1 MKKKGSPVVELKQ
14 RLIQGKVVLG
24 SWITIGHPSIPE
36 IMQPAGFEWLAVD
49 MEHSAITLSEAQKLI
64 QVIDLL
70 GIVPLVRVTSNDG
83 HLIKRV
89 MDAGAQGIIVPMVNS
104 PEEARAAVNAVYY
117 PPRGGRGV
125 GLARAQGYGLKFS
138 EYLHRMKHG
147 FFVAVQIE
155 HIEAVRSLDKILD
168 VPGVDAFL
176 VGPYDLSASLGVP
189 GEFDHPSVRQAM
201 RHVIKTAQAKG
212 VPAGFHVIS
221 PSSTEVA
228 RRRLEGYRFLAVSL
242 DSLFLGESCG
252 RVMRSCLGKR

>member
-1 MKKKGSPVVELKQ
+1 MKNERSVVELKK
-14 RLIQGKVVLG
+14 RLMQGKSVFG
-24 SWITIGHPSIPE
+24 SWITIGHPAIPE
-36 IMQPAGFEWLAVD
+36 IMHAAGFEWLAVD
-49 MEHSAITLSEAQKLI
+49 MEHSAITLSEAQRLI

-70 GIVPLVRVTSNDG
+70 GIVPLVRVTSNDA

-125 GLARAQGYGLKFS
+125 GLARAQGYGLEFS
-138 EYLHRMKHG
+138 QYLHRMKDG

-155 HIEAVRSLDKILD
+155 HIEAVHSLDKILA
-168 VPGVDAFL
+168 VPGIDAFL

-189 GEFDHPSVRQAM
+189 GQFDHPRVREAM
-201 RHVIKTAQAKG
+201 RRTLKTARAVG

-221 PSSTEVA
+221 PSSKDVA
-228 RRRLEGYRFLAVSL
+228 RRQREGYRFLAVSL
-242 DSLFLGESCG
+242 DTLYLGESCR
-252 RVMRSCLGKR
+252 RVMSSCRALR